1 MQAWTP
7 DGMGLRIL
15 LTNYTIATR
24 SGSELYLFDLATGL
38 LARGHEP
45 IVYAP
50 LLGPLAA
57 DLRAATIPVV
67 SDPGQISAPPDVIHG
82 HHNHELMT
90 ALLHFPRVP
99 AVRVCHGWSDEPVQH
114 FPRILRYVAVDDTV
128 RARMISDW
136 GVPPDR
142 VRVIL
147 NFVDTERF
155 RPRPALPPRPA
166 RALLFNNFAAQH
178 LPVVRQACDRL
189 GISLESAG
197 ADLGRVAEAPELLLP
212 RYDLVFAKARCAIEA
227 MASGAAVIVCDQAGM
242 GPLVTSANVEDL
254 RRVNFGVRAL
264 REPVTVA
271 SLVREISRYDAD
283 DAALVARHIRATA
296 PLDLALDRWIE
307 TYEEVIAEHRA
318 SPPADPDTELRAAAS
333 YLRRFQPNTGVPAF
347 GVLRRLYFACERSSL
362 LRRLLPTRSSA
373 RRIAARLRL

>member
-1 MQAWTP
+1 
-7 DGMGLRIL
+7 MGLRIL

-24 SGSELYLFDLATGL
+24 SGSELYISDLAAGL

-57 DLRAATIPVV
+57 ALRTATIPVV
-67 SDPGQISAPPDVIHG
+67 SDPGQVSEPPDVIHG

-90 ALLHFPRVP
+90 ALLHFPGVP
-99 AVRVCHGWSDEPVQH
+99 AVRVCHGWSDEPVQQ
-114 FPRILRYVAVDDTV
+114 FPRIRRYIAVDETV
-128 RARMISDW
+128 RARMVSDW
-136 GVPPDR
+136 GVPPDQ
-142 VRVIL
+142 VRVIF
-147 NFVDTERF
+147 NFVDTARF
-155 RPRPALPPRPA
+155 QPRRALPSRPA
-166 RALLFNNFAAQH
+166 RALVFNNFAAQH

-189 GISLESAG
+189 GIALEAAG
-197 ADLGRVAEAPELLLP
+197 ADLGRVAEVPESLLGH
-212 RYDLVFAKARCAIEA
+212 YDLVFAKARCAIEA

-254 RRVNFGVRAL
+254 RRLNFGVRAL

-271 SLVREISRYDAD
+271 SLVREIARYDAT

-318 SPPADPDTELRAAAS
+318 SPRGDPDVELRIAAS
-333 YLRRFQPNTGVPAF
+333 YLRRFQPNTGTPTF
-347 GVLRRLYFACERSSL
+347 GLLRRWYFACERTSL
-362 LRRLLPTRSSA
+362 LRRLLPSRSTA